1 MGLIYA
7 DVELVNTYD
16 LHQEDLNL
24 ISKDEIR
31 SLRIEKILV
40 CTEPMMLA
48 INETMQAHLQC
59 SVIDKRILESANGEQ
74 KEYDIVGPIEIRVKN
89 RRTICQAIVL
99 PGDSEP
105 LLGTLLLS
113 GMDILIDPSG
123 QELILHPLRPIK
135 VRRSFRLINA

>member
-7 DVELVNTYD
+7 DVELVNMYD

-31 SLRIEKILV
+31 SLRIEKMLV
-40 CTEPMMLA
+40 CTEPMTLA

-59 SVIDKRILESANGEQ
+59 RVIDKRILELADGEQ

-89 RRTICQAIVL
+89 RKTICQAIVL
-99 PGDSEP
+99 PGDSKP
-105 LLGTLLLS
+105 RLGTLLLS
-113 GMDILIDPSG
+113 WMDVFIDPFKE
-123 QELILHPLRPIK
+123 ELIIEPLRPIK
-135 VRRSFRLINA
+135 VRPSYRLI